1 VSTKLGTVY
10 NVTRST
16 ATKNQNIGDYQ
27 TIEEATAA
35 MIEHYK
41 NTPKRGNISYRV
53 SQETLEDIGGVVM
66 RYFTMCLS
74 GKGEQSYYK
83 KYGRPELDNLIN
95 KGEML

>member
-1 VSTKLGTVY
+1 MSTKLGTVY

-16 ATKNQNIGDYQ
+16 ATKSQNVGDYQ

-41 NTPKRGNISYRV
+41 NTPKRGNISYQV
-53 SQETLEDIGGVVM
+53 GQDTLEEIGGVVM
-66 RYFTMCLS
+66 RYFTINIS

-83 KYGRPELDNLIN
+83 KYNRVELDNLIN
-95 KGEML
+95 HNT